1 MRALIIFL
9 FLITASFASEERI
22 DIKAQIL
29 EKIFANININET
41 ITIWTDNE
49 ELLEEFK
56 KSSYLIVTDD
66 CAVATLIVVE
76 AKTSIEN
83 DESCRNKP
91 IFVLNYEM
99 LKDIP
104 ESFGAFFWK
113 KGRPNIVIVEPRMR
127 NQSIRVSSELDA
139 YKEEKVW

>member
-1 MRALIIFL
+1 MRALLIVL
-9 FLITASFASEERI
+9 FLAVASFASEERI

-29 EKIFANININET
+29 EKIFSNISIEKT
-41 ITIWTDNE
+41 ITVWTDND

-76 AKTSIEN
+76 EKKNIED
-83 DESCRNKP
+83 DEDCRDKP
-91 IFVLNYEM
+91 IFVLNYEL

-113 KGRPNIVIVEPRMR
+113 KGRPNIVIVEPRTELQ
-127 NQSIRVSSELDA
+127 NISVSSELDA
-139 YKEEKVW
+139 YKEDRVW

>member
-1 MRALIIFL
+1 MKTLIILL
-9 FLITASFASEERI
+9 FLTIASFASEERV

-29 EKIFANININET
+29 EKIFANIYIDKT
-41 ITIWTDNE
+41 ITVWTDNP

-56 KSSYLIVTDD
+56 KSSYLIITDN

-76 AKTSIEN
+76 EKKSIED
-83 DESCRNKP
+83 DENCRNKP
-91 IFVLNYEM
+91 IFVLNYEL
-99 LKDIP
+99 LKNIP

-113 KGRPNIVIVEPRMR
+113 KGRPNIVIVEPRTELQ
-127 NQSIRVSSELDA
+127 NIRVSSELDA

>member
-1 MRALIIFL
+1 MRALVLLL
-9 FLITASFASEERI
+9 FLTIVSLASEERV

-29 EKIFANININET
+29 EKIFANITIDQT
-41 ITIWTDNE
+41 ITIWTDNP

-56 KSSYLIVTDD
+56 KSSYLIITDN

-76 AKTSIEN
+76 EKKSIED
-83 DESCRNKP
+83 DENCRNKP
-91 IFVLNYEM
+91 IFVLNYEL
-99 LKDIP
+99 LKNIP

-113 KGRPNIVIVEPRMR
+113 KGRPNIVIVEPRTELQ
-127 NQSIRVSSELDA
+127 NIRVSSELDA

>member
-1 MRALIIFL
+1 MKTLAILL
-9 FLITASFASEERI
+9 FLTIASFASEERV

-29 EKIFANININET
+29 EKIFSNISIEKT
-41 ITIWTDNE
+41 ITVWTDND

-76 AKTSIEN
+76 EKKNIED
-83 DESCRNKP
+83 DEDCRDKP
-91 IFVLNYEM
+91 IFVLNYEL

-113 KGRPNIVIVEPRMR
+113 KGRPNIVIVEPRTELQ
-127 NQSIRVSSELDA
+127 NIRVSSELDA
-139 YKEEKVW
+139 YKEDKVW

>member
-1 MRALIIFL
+1 MRALAILIFL
-9 FLITASFASEERI
+9 TLTSFASEERI

-29 EKIFANININET
+29 EKIFANIHINKT
-41 ITIWTDNE
+41 ITIWTDST

-66 CAVATLIVVE
+66 CAVATLIVVKEKKNIE
-76 AKTSIEN
+76 A
-83 DESCRNKP
+83 DEDCRGKP

-113 KGRPNIVIVEPRMR
+113 KGRPNIVIVEPRTQLQ
-127 NQSIRVSSELDA
+127 NIRVSSELDA

>member
-1 MRALIIFL
+1 MRALLIVL
-9 FLITASFASEERI
+9 FLAVASFASEERI

-29 EKIFANININET
+29 EKIFSNISIEKT
-41 ITIWTDNE
+41 ITIWSDND

-76 AKTSIEN
+76 EKKSIED
-83 DESCRNKP
+83 DEDCRDKP
-91 IFVLNYEM
+91 IFVLNYEL

-113 KGRPNIVIVEPRMR
+113 KGRPNIFIVEPRTELQ
-127 NQSIRVSSELDA
+127 NIRVSSELDA
-139 YKEEKVW
+139 YKEDKVW